1 MSDAGLVRNMRMIKS
16 SAVVDTIS
24 QAATIAGRAFA
35 RINEVASEGT
45 PLSKVFRDF
54 QRLCLDEG
62 ADGFSYLAG
71 ASEQDGY
78 ADVILPAK
86 DVPLK

>member
-1 MSDAGLVRNMRMIKS
+1 MIKS

-54 QRLCLDEG
+54 QR
-62 ADGFSYLAG
+62 
-71 ASEQDGY
+71 
-78 ADVILPAK
+78 
-86 DVPLK
+86 

>member
-62 ADGFSYLAG
+62 ADGFSYWRVHLSRMAMRML
-71 ASEQDGY
+71 SYQ
-78 ADVILPAK
+78 PK
-86 DVPLK
+86 MSH